1 MASETQQDL
10 IVTPR
15 LVIATREFEWSFA
28 RGSGPGGQNVNKVNS
43 KATLRWRP
51 IECTVLPED
60 MRQRFLVR
68 FGSRLTNEGELLID
82 SEEFRDQPQNVR
94 RCLDKLRE
102 MLLAVLRP
110 PRKRKPT
117 KPTAGS
123 HRRRLADKKRRS
135 DVKDQRRSPPGE

>member
-15 LVIATREFEWSFA
+15 MVIPVREFEWSFA

-51 IECTVLPED
+51 IECAVLPED
-60 MRQRFLVR
+60 MRQRFVLR

-94 RCLDKLRE
+94 RCLEKLRE